1 MRNNNQSGRGSGS
14 DGGTTTDTDG
24 TGFGSPSSGGPG
36 FGGGKRPWFGP
47 KRIGWGY
54 RPQTWQGWLVTA
66 IMVAV
71 LIGTATVAQGAPWFF
86 VVVVAV
92 VAVPFIIIAA
102 QRR

>member
-1 MRNNNQSGRGSGS
+1 MRNDNQSGRRSGS
-14 DGGTTTDTDG
+14 DGGTTTSDTDG
-24 TGFGSPSSGGPG
+24 TSFGSPGSGGPG
-36 FGGGKRPWFGP
+36 SGKRPWFGP

-71 LIGTATVAQGAPWFF
+71 LIGAASVAQGAPWFF

-92 VAVPFIIIAA
+92 IAAPFVIIAA